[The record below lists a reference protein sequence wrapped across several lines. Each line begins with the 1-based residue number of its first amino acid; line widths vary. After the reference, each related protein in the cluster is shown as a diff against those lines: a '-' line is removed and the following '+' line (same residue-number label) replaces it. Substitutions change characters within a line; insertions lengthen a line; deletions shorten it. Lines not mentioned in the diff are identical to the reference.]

1 MSLSYSECAK
11 RVGLDR
17 NQQMPEIEY
26 RWVGYSGGKI
36 IECKTMTE
44 ASKYTLND
52 RLSTPESV
60 KRREE
65 FLKSNIEKEKLA
77 IDLFTKSLRQD
88 YQFLPQSLYDVC
100 YAEAYKR
107 SHASG
112 LDAVA
117 ECLADVVSFAQKVQL
132 ATDGVV

>member
-36 IECKTMTE
+36 IECKSMTE

-60 KRREE
+60 QRRED

-77 IDLFTKSLRQD
+77 IDLFTKSLRED
-88 YQFLPQSLYDVC
+88 YQYLPKSLYDVC
-100 YAEAYKR
+100 YAEAHKR
-107 SHASG
+107 SFSDG
-112 LDAVA
+112 FDEVA
-117 ECLADVVSFAQKVQL
+117 ETMADVVSFAQKVQL

>member
-1 MSLSYSECAK
+1 MSLTYSECAK

-17 NQQMPEIEY
+17 SKPLPEIEY

-36 IECKTMTE
+36 IECKSMTE
-44 ASKYTLND
+44 ALKYTLND

-60 KRREE
+60 KRRED

-77 IDLFTKSLRQD
+77 IDLFNKSLRDD
-88 YQFLPQSLYDVC
+88 YKYLPQPLYDVC
-100 YAEAYKR
+100 YVEAYKR
-107 SHASG
+107 RHSEG